1 MKRFFPLLLLL
12 LLPAAATS
20 RAQTVIDL
28 KRGGGVRA
36 KTLDDYKIE
45 HKTPR
50 ELAIDSLAYNDCLT
64 RAFNELH
71 RDSLQLAEAYFERAL
86 KLRPEAVG
94 NGVIRHNLGRI
105 AMARGDLRS
114 AIGTFTDLLRDEPH
128 NYDVRLDRAKAYL
141 ELNNAQGA
149 ASDCD
154 VLMARAEGVEQKREL
169 YFLRGAARFQM
180 HLYAD
185 ARRDLEQVLLLDA
198 GNGNAIVLLA
208 LAYER
213 DGQPHEA
220 VNRLNLLL
228 QAQPDNADALLARAG
243 VEARLGQDAAARTD
257 YDAVLRLMPEAA
269 DVYVDRARVLIRL
282 GLKGAARKDL
292 ETARSMGIP
301 TAALQHLYQ
310 QTK

>member
-1 MKRFFPLLLLL
+1 MKRFFLLLLLL

-257 YDAVLRLMPEAA
+257 YDAVLRLTPEAA

>member
-257 YDAVLRLMPEAA
+257 YDAVLRLTPEAA

>member
-1 MKRFFPLLLLL
+1 MKRVFPLLLLL
-12 LLPAAATS
+12 LLSAAATG

-71 RDSLQLAEAYFERAL
+71 RDSLHLAEAYFERAL

-105 AMARGDLRS
+105 AMARGNLRG
-114 AIGTFTDLLRDEPH
+114 AIGTFTDLLRNEPD

-141 ELNNAQGA
+141 ELGNAQGA
-149 ASDCD
+149 ADDCN
-154 VLMARAEGVEQKREL
+154 VLLARAEGDGQKKEL
-169 YFLRGAARFQM
+169 LFLRGAARFQM

-185 ARRDLEQVLLLDA
+185 ARRDLEQVLLIDA
-198 GNGNAIVLLA
+198 DNGNAIVLLA

-213 DGQPHEA
+213 DGQPNEA

-228 QAQPDNADALLARAG
+228 QAHPDNADALLARAG

-257 YDAVLRLMPEAA
+257 YDAVLRLTPEAA

-292 ETARSMGIP
+292 DTARAMGVP
-301 TAALQHLYQ
+301 AVSLQHLYRL
-310 QTK
+310 TK

>member
-208 LAYER
+208 LAHER

-257 YDAVLRLMPEAA
+257 YDAVLRLTPEAA

>member
-154 VLMARAEGVEQKREL
+154 VLMARAKGVEQKREL

-257 YDAVLRLMPEAA
+257 YDAVLRLTPEAA

>member
-1 MKRFFPLLLLL
+1 MKRFFPFLLLL

-257 YDAVLRLMPEAA
+257 YDAVLRLTPEAA